1 MPTPLMSKRRR
12 QRLTIHQEKGSTLI
26 SLGAMDIWDGADLA
40 LIRDTLFEQ
49 IFDYNLRNFILDM
62 QTVKYV
68 PSGFFGMLGEWKD
81 RGVQIT
87 IKGVQPN
94 VSGML
99 WFRQFFTE
107 LRPGYFGLESEPK
120 FSVDAVL
127 RDDEDDR
134 LESEAPSPTE
144 VGAEACQQ
152 TPESLP
158 C

>member
-12 QRLTIHQEKGSTLI
+12 QRLTIRKENGSTLI

-49 IFDYNLRNFILDM
+49 IFDHKLRNFILDM

-81 RGVQIT
+81 RGVEIA

-94 VSGML
+94 VAEML

-107 LRPGYFGLESEPK
+107 RRPGYYGLESEPK
-120 FSVDAVL
+120 FSADAVL

-134 LESEAPSPTE
+134 LDHDPVALTE
-144 VGAEACQQ
+144 DKDLSCNQ
-152 TPESLP
+152 TQESLP